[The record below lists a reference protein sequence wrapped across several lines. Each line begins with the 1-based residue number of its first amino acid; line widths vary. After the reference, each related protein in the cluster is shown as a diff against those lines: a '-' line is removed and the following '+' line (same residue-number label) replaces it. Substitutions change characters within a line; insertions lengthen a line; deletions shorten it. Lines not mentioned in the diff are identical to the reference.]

1 MVIIREATVA
11 DIDTLYSLIIA
22 IAEHHEQAQYVL
34 TSKTELEQVGFSEN
48 SSFGALLA
56 EVNGEIAR

>member
-11 DIDTLYSLIIA
+11 DIDTLYSLIIS

>member
-11 DIDTLYSLIIA
+11 DIDTLYSLIIS

-34 TSKTELEQVGFSEN
+34 TSKTELEQVGFSET
-48 SSFGALLA
+48 SHLA
-56 EVNGEIAR
+56 HYWQKLMVK